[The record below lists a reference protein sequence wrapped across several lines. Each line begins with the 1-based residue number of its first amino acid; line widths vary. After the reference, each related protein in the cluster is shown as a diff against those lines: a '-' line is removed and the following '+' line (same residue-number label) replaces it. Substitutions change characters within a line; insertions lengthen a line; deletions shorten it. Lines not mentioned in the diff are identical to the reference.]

1 MDWIQVPV
9 VANMMNK
16 GKKKGGGCEKQNL
29 SAILLV
35 SALILDGA
43 ADDPTEM
50 YGKRYAEETYPI
62 AGCWGSRRH
71 GRGAFLAG
79 TDAHFA
85 ILV

>member
-9 VANMMNK
+9 VAKHNQQK
-16 GKKKGGGCEKQNL
+16 EKEARRVCYGQL
-29 SAILLV
+29 ILFG